1 MRTLVTTVALLLGAA
16 GVAAAQDDRDRKADE
31 LKRDFERAMKGLQQ
45 KFESERDRLEKEFK
59 AARDRL
65 LEKSF
70 EKKGE
75 RREEPKPRSTE
86 ELLQRVLERLDRL
99 EKKLDHEMPRFEFKD
114 LPFKNMPRDFKDI
127 PKFDFKDFEGFKEFA
142 PRWREFLPDFK
153 DKEFRY
159 EFRKKDKKEDRKDE
173 KKDF

>member
-16 GVAAAQDDRDRKADE
+16 GVAVAQDERDRKADE
-31 LKRDFERAMKGLQQ
+31 LKRDFERALKGLQQ
-45 KFESERDRLEKEFK
+45 KFDVERDRLEKEFK

-65 LEKSF
+65 LEKGF

-99 EKKLDHEMPRFEFKD
+99 EKKLDHDLPRFDFKD
-114 LPFKNMPRDFKDI
+114 LPFKNMPRDFKD
-127 PKFDFKDFEGFKEFA
+127 FEGFRDFV

-153 DKEFRY
+153 DKDFRF
-159 EFRKKDKKEDRKDE
+159 EFRKKDKRDKQDE